1 MISLRVEDLGKA
13 YRLYAKPVDSLKELL
28 LRRPFHETF
37 WALKGVDFTLGRS
50 GSLGVVG
57 ENGAGKTTL
66 LQLLAGT
73 MKATS
78 GRLERHGRVSAIL
91 ELGSGFHPDLSGE
104 DNVRIGCAVLGLSP
118 AETERRLPAIVAFSE
133 LEDFIDRPVKTYS
146 SGMYVRLAFSVATS
160 VDPDILVVDEALSV
174 GDQHFQKKCMDRMN
188 EFRWQGNAM
197 VFCSH
202 SLYFVRQVTEQCLW
216 LKNGRPVM
224 LGPTIEVTERYQDYV
239 RTRDGNAKEEP
250 AGEDAARSDVSQ
262 GESYLSE
269 VVLDGECHDDI
280 VETGGTL
287 VLRIVASLEAKAR
300 GDAHVGLKIERN
312 DGVWCDGS
320 STEMDRGALHP
331 LGGAKYGVNFVVD
344 DLPLLAGEYSI
355 DVFLIDG
362 AGVHTYD
369 MRKAAVNFRVRQ
381 GTKELGMTRIPHRWE
396 RP

>member
-1 MISLRVEDLGKA
+1 
-13 YRLYAKPVDSLKELL
+13 
-28 LRRPFHETF
+28 
-37 WALKGVDFTLGRS
+37 
-50 GSLGVVG
+50 
-57 ENGAGKTTL
+57 
-66 LQLLAGT
+66 
-73 MKATS
+73 
-78 GRLERHGRVSAIL
+78 
-91 ELGSGFHPDLSGE
+91 
-104 DNVRIGCAVLGLSP
+104 
-118 AETERRLPAIVAFSE
+118 
-133 LEDFIDRPVKTYS
+133 
-146 SGMYVRLAFSVATS
+146 
-160 VDPDILVVDEALSV
+160 
-174 GDQHFQKKCMDRMN
+174 MDRMN

-312 DGVWCDGS
+312 DGVWCYGS